1 VTRRVYFYFLLTL
14 LLGIIVGGA
23 GMYHYAWHSGHWHN
37 DYDPKQSVKRMSR
50 DLTLDDSQVQKVTVI
65 LEDYARKRKDL
76 EQKNAPEFDALRQQT
91 RDRIRQI
98 LNADQLAKFN
108 EHVRKTDERLRR
120 QHSN

>member
-1 VTRRVYFYFLLTL
+1 
-14 LLGIIVGGA
+14 
-23 GMYHYAWHSGHWHN
+23 MYHYAWHSGHWHN